1 MRGVDGSA
9 PDAGPNSAGPDS
21 GQRSVPDSGTTGT
34 WVDETDIRPTVRA
47 AAGLYDGYQSDGRV
61 IGEVLAHPGPILA
74 SPTVEA
80 PVEGASA
87 HSHVHAS
94 RVRHQWSVGRG
105 PGTHTITASYVGDA
119 AHASSQADTPV
130 SVSAALPSV
139 TITAPANGSRYAL
152 GQQVASSFTCAD
164 PTGPGI
170 RSCLDQHG
178 NPSGARVDTST
189 TGSHAFT
196 VTATSSDGQT
206 ASSQVSYTVAAAP
219 RASIT
224 APASGRT
231 YTVRQRVLTRFSC
244 FEGAGGPELASCDD
258 STGASTRTGGSG
270 HLNTST
276 PGRHTYKVT
285 ATSNDGQTGSTQIRY
300 KVRRPTPRLSAL
312 TLTPR
317 ASWPRPRPTIFT
329 NRDAGVKIGYRDSLA
344 ARSTFTVLR
353 CVGHHGRCSKLA
365 PRGTFSHRD
374 RAGIDSL
381 RFSGR
386 LRGHALAPGRYV
398 LRVIATLAGQRSPAI
413 TSTFVILTPPP
424 VCHDPDHDGDCDH
437 PGQI

>member
-1 MRGVDGSA
+1 MTYKPSA
-9 PDAGPNSAGPDS
+9 
-21 GQRSVPDSGTTGT
+21 
-34 WVDETDIRPTVRA
+34 E
-47 AAGLYDGYQSDGRV
+47 
-61 IGEVLAHPGPILA
+61 
-74 SPTVEA
+74 
-80 PVEGASA
+80 
-87 HSHVHAS
+87 
-94 RVRHQWSVGRG
+94 G

-317 ASWPRPRPTIFT
+317 AFVAAASGPTIFT